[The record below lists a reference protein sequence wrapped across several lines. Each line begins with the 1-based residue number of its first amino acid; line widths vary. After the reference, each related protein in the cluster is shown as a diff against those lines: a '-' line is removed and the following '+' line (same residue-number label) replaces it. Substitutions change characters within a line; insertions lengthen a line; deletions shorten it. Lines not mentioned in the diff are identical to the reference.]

1 MLTRRQFAGLALAA
15 PVALAQARRIN
26 SVVGGVMLGAQSYSF
41 REKSFDD
48 MVQAFVQTGLGECEL
63 FSPHIEPRL
72 QREELRKWRLSVSL
86 DVFREARKKLDAA
99 GVNLYAYNLSFNDSF
114 TDEEIDRGFEHAKAL
129 GVGVITASSTVT
141 AAKRV
146 APFAEKHKIVV
157 AYHGHS
163 DVEHPNEFATPAS
176 FDAALGMSKQFAIN
190 LDIGH
195 FTAANFDAVQ
205 YLREHHDRIVV
216 LHLKDRKKN
225 QGPNTPWGEGETPI
239 KEVLQMLKREKWP
252 IRALVE
258 YEYRGTADSVTEVK
272 KCVEYARAALA

>member
-1 MLTRRQFAGLALAA
+1 LALAA
-15 PVALAQARRIN
+15 PVALGPGRALGQARRIN
-26 SVVGGVMLGAQSYSF
+26 STVNGVMLGAQSYSF

-48 MVQAFVQTGLGECEL
+48 MVAAFVETGLGECEL

-86 DVFREARKKLDAA
+86 DVFREARKKFDAA

-146 APFAEKHKIVV
+146 VPFAEKHKIVV

-163 DVEHPNEFATPAS
+163 DLEHPNEFATPAS

-205 YLREHHDRIVV
+205 YLRQHHDRIVV

-272 KCVEYARAALA
+272 KCVAYAKAALA